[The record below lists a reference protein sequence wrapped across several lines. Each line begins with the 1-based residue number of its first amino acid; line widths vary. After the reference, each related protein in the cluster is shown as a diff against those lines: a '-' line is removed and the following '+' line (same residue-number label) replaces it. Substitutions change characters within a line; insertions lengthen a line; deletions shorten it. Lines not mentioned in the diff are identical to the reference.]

1 MQAQYLLKQDDV
13 APTLK
18 SLLQQFYKRHHK
30 HCEISS
36 SQMVEHL
43 FRFILT
49 FSFFYDRHWQNEW
62 YWSCLLSCLCHVFV
76 CFYWFLCCVLCPM
89 LLVSP
94 LLIASSILSNVYI
107 FHENMYLQ
115 NLRSPVLHVQKSK
128 FSLYLSFFLY
138 KYKNNRSSKNKCIE
152 FSPKYKYYNIS
163 IMTSFK

>member
-49 FSFFYDRHWQNEW
+49 FSFFYDRHWQNDW
-62 YWSCLLSCLCHVFV
+62 YWSCLLSCLCRVFV
-76 CFYWFLCCVLCPM
+76 CFIGFRAVSCVQCCLCHRFVRSW
-89 LLVSP
+89 LLLRFYLAFIYSMETCINKIYEAQYKKVS
-94 LLIASSILSNVYI
+94 LAYI
-107 FHENMYLQ
+107 C
-115 NLRSPVLHVQKSK
+115 
-128 FSLYLSFFLY
+128 LSFY
-138 KYKNNRSSKNKCIE
+138 I
-152 FSPKYKYYNIS
+152 NIK
-163 IMTSFK
+163 IIGHRKINP